1 MKPTRDPRV
10 TLDDLVEVLLDKG
23 AVLHLDLIISV
34 ADIPLIGVNLRAA
47 VAGMETM
54 LEHGMMRQWD
64 EHTRAWVEGSSARR
78 DLDLRDG
85 ERHVAQ
91 MHGGH
96 LLEEGVYTAWRPG
109 TVFLTDQRL
118 VVLRRDPREVLWEA
132 DLSAVRAVRPETERS
147 AGGAPRT
154 RVRLEVEGGGTA
166 LLSAA
171 DPAALCELLDRGRP
185 GVLGEEVRPGA
196 AQQVLA
202 EGHLWYQ
209 EPRRDGPLWRG
220 GTGRLTPGGLVWKSP
235 LDARPALALPADDLL
250 GVGQVA
256 GRSPGGEGTVLEL
269 RTHSLGVVALAA
281 TDPAHWLASLRE
293 LTERRTTGQAASPAP
308 ALPSASGATPAT
320 TTAH

>member
-1 MKPTRDPRV
+1 MAERPPVKPTRDPRV
-10 TLDDLVEVLLDKG
+10 TLDDLVEVLLNKG

-34 ADIPLIGVNLRAA
+34 ADIPLIGVSLRAA
-47 VAGMETM
+47 IAGMETM

-64 EHTRAWVEGSSARR
+64 EHTRAWVEGSAARR
-78 DLDLRDG
+78 GLDLRED

-109 TVFLTDQRL
+109 TVFLTDRRL
-118 VVLRRDPREVLWEA
+118 VVLRRDPREIMWQS
-132 DLSAVRAVRPETERS
+132 DLSEIREVRPETERS

-154 RVRLEVEGGGTA
+154 RVRLTLDDGTTA

-171 DPAALCELLDRGRP
+171 DPRALCDLLDRALP
-185 GVLGEEVRPGA
+185 GVLAGELLPGA

-209 EPRRDGPLWRG
+209 EPRREGPLWRG
-220 GTGRLTPGGLVWKSP
+220 GTGKLTPGGLVWKSP

-250 GVGQVA
+250 DVRRVEGHSPAGDGV
-256 GRSPGGEGTVLEL
+256 VLEL
-269 RTHSLGVVALAA
+269 RTHSLGEVHLAA
-281 TDPAHWLASLRE
+281 TDTAHWYEQLRE
-293 LTERRTTGQAASPAP
+293 LTRNTGDADGPADGATAP
-308 ALPSASGATPAT
+308 ALPAPAR
-320 TTAH
+320 

>member
-1 MKPTRDPRV
+1 MAEQPPMKPTRDPRV
-10 TLDDLVEVLLDKG
+10 TLDDLVEVLLNKG

-47 VAGMETM
+47 IAGMETM

-78 DLDLRDG
+78 GLDLRDG

-118 VVLRRDPREVLWEA
+118 VVLRRDPREIMWQA
-132 DLSAVRAVRPETERS
+132 DLSTVRTVRPETERS

-154 RVRLEVEGGGTA
+154 RVRLELDDDSTA

-171 DPAALCELLDRGRP
+171 DPRALCDLLDRSLP
-185 GVLGEEVRPGA
+185 GVLGEELRSGA

-220 GTGRLTPGGLVWKSP
+220 GTGKLTPGGLVWKSP
-235 LDARPALALPADDLL
+235 LDARPALAVPADDIL
-250 GVGQVA
+250 GVRQVA
-256 GRSPGGEGTVLEL
+256 GRSPGGEGTVLEV
-269 RTHSLGVVALAA
+269 RTQSLGVLALAA
-281 TDPAHWLASLRE
+281 TDPAHWLASFRE
-293 LTERRTTGQAASPAP
+293 TTEGTAP
-308 ALPSASGATPAT
+308 AEPAD
-320 TTAH
+320 AAAL